1 MPDVPEQQDLWLE
14 VKESMHAPT
23 VNFGRHVSY
32 WFRHSP
38 RRLLHAMSY
47 YKFAARL
54 IGSEKKV
61 LEVGCAEG
69 LGTWLLAKECGHA
82 VGLDVDPEALVS
94 ARRNFGSGEC
104 SFAEGDFLALEP
116 RTYDAVVSLDVIE
129 HLPGEEAAEF
139 LDQVGRHLT
148 HDGIAVIGSPNIEA
162 QKYASPIFRAEYV
175 NYYDHVRLK
184 SEIARRFHHVF
195 LFGANDE
202 MVHTGFPPMAH
213 YFIALG
219 CRKRC

>member
-1 MPDVPEQQDLWLE
+1 MPDAPEQQDLWLE
-14 VKESMHAPT
+14 VKKSMDAPT
-23 VNFGRHVSY
+23 VHFGRHLSY

-47 YKFAARL
+47 YKFAAKL
-54 IGSEKKV
+54 IGLEKKV

-82 VGLDVDPEALVS
+82 VGVDVDVEALAT
-94 ARRNFGSGEC
+94 ARQNFESEEC
-104 SFAEGDFLALEP
+104 LFSEEDFLALEP
-116 RTYDAVVSLDVIE
+116 SLYDAVVSLDVIE
-129 HLPGEEAAEF
+129 HLPVEEAGEF
-139 LDQVGRHLT
+139 LDQIGRHLS
-148 HDGIAVIGSPNIEA
+148 HDGIAVIGTPNIEA
-162 QKYASPIFRAEYV
+162 QKYASPISRAGHV
-175 NYYDHVRLK
+175 NCYDHERLK
-184 SEIARRFHHVF
+184 SEMSRHFHHVF

-202 MVHTGFPPMAH
+202 VVHTGFLPMVH